1 MIKFVLA
8 AAVAVI
14 VVLLLLLRPLL
25 WKARG
30 AGASRRQLNMTLYKD
45 DLAKLEQ
52 DHADKLIDE
61 AVYQQAQAEMRHR
74 LLEETA
80 DEEVAATPA
89 RSRWTV
95 GLVSLAVPLVAAGIY
110 LAIGTPGQIDG
121 SAAAPQV
128 TQKDIEQM
136 VAGLAAKMEQDPGNL
151 KGWAMLARSYK
162 VLKKPMEAERA
173 FERAGAYLDTDAQA
187 LADYADVVATNA
199 GGNFAG
205 KPIALIDKA
214 LKVDPDN
221 VMALWLAGTA
231 AFTLNDYDK
240 TIRLWEKLATLL
252 PADSDDARSIQAS
265 IAEVRAKSGRP
276 ALAAVPAAP
285 AAGAAPVTAAAAS
298 PANPHA
304 AKPGKAGASVSG
316 VVELDRALTDKAKPG
331 DTILVIAR
339 APGVRMPVAVVRAK
353 AAELPFKFVLD
364 DAVSMRP
371 EAGISSLTEVS
382 VEARIS
388 KSGLAMPEPGD
399 LISTPQIVKVGASGV
414 QLRVAQVRP

>member
-285 AAGAAPVTAAAAS
+285 AAASPVTAAAAS
-298 PANPHA
+298 PANPHT

-316 VVELDRALTDKAKPG
+316 VVELDRALSDKAKPG

-364 DAVSMRP
+364 DSVSMRP

>member
-14 VVLLLLLRPLL
+14 VVLALLLRPLL

-285 AAGAAPVTAAAAS
+285 AAASPVTAAAAS
-298 PANPHA
+298 PANPHT

-316 VVELDRALTDKAKPG
+316 VVELDRALSDKAKPG

-364 DAVSMRP
+364 DSVSMRP

>member
-14 VVLLLLLRPLL
+14 VVLALLLRPLL

-316 VVELDRALTDKAKPG
+316 VVELDRALSDKAKPG

-399 LISTPQIVKVGASGV
+399 LFSTPQIVKVGASGV